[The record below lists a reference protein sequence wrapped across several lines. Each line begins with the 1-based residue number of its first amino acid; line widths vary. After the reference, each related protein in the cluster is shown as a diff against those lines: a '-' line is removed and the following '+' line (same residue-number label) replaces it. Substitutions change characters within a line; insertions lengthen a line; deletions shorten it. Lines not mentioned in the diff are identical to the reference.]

1 MRSTTIRPWS
11 RGLLAT
17 SLLLSLLAALLA
29 PAPAGATTRTTA
41 EEAMAAYVDA
51 FWDPEE
57 KYFFTWSDQ
66 RGRGGVGPEGGTY
79 SDFWWEAR
87 LWEVVMDAW
96 ETTGD
101 PRYRAM
107 IDDVYDGFTRH
118 YPTFDSDFN
127 DDVNWWAMGAAR
139 AYGITG
145 DQRYLDTSVELFDR
159 IWADWDDTHGG
170 GIWWRQSVQD
180 QKNVA
185 TNAPA
190 AVTAV
195 MLARHTGDAGY
206 LERAEML
213 FDWVDDRL
221 VEDDGTVHDHLEG
234 TDTLVR
240 WGFSYNYGTYVSA
253 ATELYEET
261 GEQEYLDKALRSADW
276 VTTRLTNGGT
286 FRGEGIGDGGGFKSL
301 LVRALV
307 DLVTDHGQDQ
317 YLEQLQDNANQAWN
331 HRRTSDD
338 LMGHDWSAPTTS
350 GALQSLAA
358 SSGLTAVLLVP
369 PDGRPSGTLAES
381 GIYEAENGQ
390 VVNIDTEANGTGW
403 TGRGYLAGWNR
414 DGQQVT
420 LHVNVDRGGTHTVRF
435 RYAGDDGTATRMVM
449 LNSRV
454 VDEALEFEGTG
465 GWGNYAYRDL
475 EVRLSR
481 GHNSIQIRFD
491 EASDN
496 QAYLNLDRVEIVRG

>member
-1 MRSTTIRPWS
+1 MRSTTIRRRRRHLIAPP
-11 RGLLAT
+11 
-17 SLLLSLLAALLA
+17 LLLALLA
-29 PAPAGATTRTTA
+29 LLLPAAPASATTESTA

-57 KYFFTWSDQ
+57 KYFTTYSDG
-66 RGRGGVGPEGGTY
+66 RGRGGVGPEGGRY
-79 SDFWWEAR
+79 SDFWWEGR

-107 IDDVYDGFTRH
+107 IDDVYDGFTAH
-118 YPTFDSDFN
+118 YPTFGSDFN

-139 AYGITG
+139 AYELTG
-145 DQRYLDTSVELFDR
+145 DERYLQTSVELFDR
-159 IWADWDDTHGG
+159 IWADWDDTYGG

-190 AVTAV
+190 AMTAV
-195 MLARHTGDAGY
+195 ALARHTGEEVY
-206 LERAEML
+206 LERAQLL
-213 FDWVDDRL
+213 FDWVDENL
-221 VEDDGTVHDHLEG
+221 VEEDGHVHDHWEG
-234 TDTLVR
+234 EGTLVR
-240 WGFSYNYGTYVSA
+240 WDFTYNFGTYIGA
-253 ATELYEET
+253 ATALHEVT
-261 GEQEYLDKALRSADW
+261 GEQEYLTKAVRSADW

-286 FRGEGIGDGGGFKSL
+286 FRNEGIGDGGGFKSL

-307 DLVTDHGQDQ
+307 DLVQEHGQTQ
-317 YLEQLQDNANQAWN
+317 YLEQLQDNATQAWN

-338 LMGHDWSAPTTS
+338 LMGHDWSAPTSS
-350 GALQSLAA
+350 GPLQSLAA

-369 PDGRPSGTLAES
+369 PDGVRGVLAES
-381 GIYEAENGQ
+381 GTYEAENGL
-390 VVNIDTEANGTGW
+390 VVNISSEATQPGW

-420 LHVNVDRGGTHTVRF
+420 LNVNVAKGGSHTIRF
-435 RYAGDDGTATRMVM
+435 RYAGDDGDATRMVM
-449 LNSRV
+449 VNSRV
-454 VDEALEFEGTG
+454 VDPRFEFPGTG
-465 GWGNYAYRDL
+465 GWDDWQTVDL
-475 EVRLSR
+475 KVPLSR
-481 GHNSIQIRFD
+481 GHNSIQVRFD

-496 QAYLNLDRVEIVRG
+496 QAYLNLDTVQLLR